1 MRQTPTDSAMQQR
14 RHRPFICMLAD
25 KAGDTL
31 GTKLDVWYLQNQIE
45 GLPTFILFAANAKGN
60 DAEVNL
66 SMR

>member
-1 MRQTPTDSAMQQR
+1 
-14 RHRPFICMLAD
+14 MLAD